1 MTGKKATPAP
11 ERRYAQALELFEKA
25 VRAVGRKDHERAREL
40 LDSLISSYPEEREL
54 LERARSY
61 RAACDRVLDKR
72 PVRLRTF
79 EELLNYG
86 VFLHNR
92 GEFQDALKY
101 LHQAAEIHPRNEH
114 VLYCLA
120 AAAARAGD
128 TAAALKALRSAIH
141 ANSASRAQARGDADF
156 DGLRGDGEFLA
167 LVRSQAS

>member
-1 MTGKKATPAP
+1 MTVKKAVSAP
-11 ERRYAQALELFEKA
+11 ERRYSQALELFEKA
-25 VRAVGRKDHERAREL
+25 VKAIGKKEYERARDL
-40 LDSLISSYPEEREL
+40 LDSLISSYPDEREL
-54 LERARSY
+54 LERG
-61 RAACDRVLDKR
+61 RAYHAVCDRALDKR
-72 PVRLRTF
+72 PVRPKTF

-86 VFLHNR
+86 VYLHNR

-128 TAAALKALRSAIH
+128 TAAALKALRSAIL
-141 ANSASRAQARGDADF
+141 ANPASRAQARSDTDF
-156 DGLRGDGEFLA
+156 DGLRGDGDFLA